1 MDSSINS
8 MAINYSQNDDVVVP
22 NNSHVYRGLEGDDI
36 YILTSQITSEKKIS
50 IVDTK
55 GLNKIQFVDNFQF
68 KETKFAKNA
77 FQITLDN
84 NSIITI
90 NSAENFSYEIGANAT
105 TNERGITYSYD
116 ELAVIL
122 GFENLPQIGA
132 IENQSSYEVID
143 DELKIKINEFKWN
156 IKKPESVGL
165 ESSEVDKIMDYIKTP
180 SLNTQ
185 AAILIK
191 GNSIV
196 SEFYADG
203 YDKDDLVT
211 SWSVAKSFSST
222 IIGIAIDEGYI
233 NSVDD
238 SIALY
243 LPKWNKEPQENIS
256 LKYLLAMRSGM
267 DDHPGLG
274 VYFQSDMASYSLD
287 RAISREP
294 GILFSYSNEDSM
306 LLGRIIE
313 NATGL
318 NFQEYADTRLFD
330 KLNINETWWT
340 DKNGNTLTYAGLD
353 MTPREFAKFG
363 LMIAQEGKWLGE
375 QIVSESWIDEA
386 TSEFDNLAS
395 YGYQWWTS
403 TISERGLGSARQDD
417 YPFFS
422 ALGLDGQYI
431 YVWPEKDLVLVRF
444 TKYQHQGN
452 SDSSVVDIV
461 TGTYHGTESGNM
473 AIYELE
479 NLFYAVGDNLEDQIV
494 PTYLDFG

>member
-1 MDSSINS
+1 MHLDGQPVDPKKWNQENPFIPVYKIKDNESFIDYDSNKIADIDYKTIEDKDIRIFARASSDAKGPVMMLIQALKFMNSNNINQKLNLKLVMDFEEEKGSPSLPEAVKKHSSILKSDALLIFDGPQHVTDLPTLNFGNRGISSITLKTYGPIVPQHSGHFGNYAPNPVFRMSNILSS
-8 MAINYSQNDDVVVP
+8 MKDENGVVKIKGYYDGIEISDQVKKYLDNVPDDEE
-22 NNSHVYRGLEGDDI
+22 SM
-36 YILTSQITSEKKIS
+36 
-50 IVDTK
+50 
-55 GLNKIQFVDNFQF
+55 LNKMQF
-68 KETKFAKNA
+68 
-77 FQITLDN
+77 
-84 NSIITI
+84 
-90 NSAENFSYEIGANAT
+90 
-105 TNERGITYSYD
+105 
-116 ELAVIL
+116 
-122 GFENLPQIGA
+122 
-132 IENQSSYEVID
+132 
-143 DELKIKINEFKWN
+143 
-156 IKKPESVGL
+156 KKPESVGL

-363 LMIAQEGKWLGE
+363 LMIAPVSYTHLTLPTKR
-375 QIVSESWIDEA
+375 IV
-386 TSEFDNLAS
+386 
-395 YGYQWWTS
+395 
-403 TISERGLGSARQDD
+403 
-417 YPFFS
+417 
-422 ALGLDGQYI
+422 
-431 YVWPEKDLVLVRF
+431 
-444 TKYQHQGN
+444 
-452 SDSSVVDIV
+452 
-461 TGTYHGTESGNM
+461 
-473 AIYELE
+473 
-479 NLFYAVGDNLEDQIV
+479 
-494 PTYLDFG
+494 

>member
-1 MDSSINS
+1 
-8 MAINYSQNDDVVVP
+8 
-22 NNSHVYRGLEGDDI
+22 
-36 YILTSQITSEKKIS
+36 
-50 IVDTK
+50 
-55 GLNKIQFVDNFQF
+55 
-68 KETKFAKNA
+68 
-77 FQITLDN
+77 
-84 NSIITI
+84 
-90 NSAENFSYEIGANAT
+90 
-105 TNERGITYSYD
+105 
-116 ELAVIL
+116 
-122 GFENLPQIGA
+122 
-132 IENQSSYEVID
+132 
-143 DELKIKINEFKWN
+143 
-156 IKKPESVGL
+156 
-165 ESSEVDKIMDYIKTP
+165 
-180 SLNTQ
+180 
-185 AAILIK
+185 
-191 GNSIV
+191 
-196 SEFYADG
+196 
-203 YDKDDLVT
+203 
-211 SWSVAKSFSST
+211 
-222 IIGIAIDEGYI
+222 
-233 NSVDD
+233 
-238 SIALY
+238 
-243 LPKWNKEPQENIS
+243 
-256 LKYLLAMRSGM
+256 M

-403 TISERGLGSARQDD
+403 TISESGLGSARQDD

-494 PTYLDFG
+494 PTYSDFG

>member
-105 TNERGITYSYD
+105 TNEKGITYSYD
-116 ELAVIL
+116 ELAIIL
-122 GFENLPQIGA
+122 GFKSLPPIGA

-203 YDKDDLVT
+203 YDKNDLVT

-256 LKYLLAMRSGM
+256 LKYLLGMRSGM

-274 VYFQSDMASYSLD
+274 VYFQGDMVSYSLD
-287 RAISREP
+287 REISREP
-294 GILFSYSNEDSM
+294 GITFSYSNEDSM
-306 LLGRIIE
+306 LFSRIIE

-318 NFQEYADTRLFD
+318 DFQEYADTRLFD
-330 KLNINETWWT
+330 KLDIKETWWT
-340 DKNGNTLTYAGLD
+340 DKSGNILTYAGLD

-363 LMIAQEGKWLGE
+363 LMIAQEGKWIDK
-375 QIVSESWIDEA
+375 QILSNIK
-386 TSEFDNLAS
+386 L
-395 YGYQWWTS
+395 S
-403 TISERGLGSARQDD
+403 TNKISFN
-417 YPFFS
+417 Y
-422 ALGLDGQYI
+422 Y
-431 YVWPEKDLVLVRF
+431 
-444 TKYQHQGN
+444 
-452 SDSSVVDIV
+452 
-461 TGTYHGTESGNM
+461 
-473 AIYELE
+473 
-479 NLFYAVGDNLEDQIV
+479 
-494 PTYLDFG
+494 